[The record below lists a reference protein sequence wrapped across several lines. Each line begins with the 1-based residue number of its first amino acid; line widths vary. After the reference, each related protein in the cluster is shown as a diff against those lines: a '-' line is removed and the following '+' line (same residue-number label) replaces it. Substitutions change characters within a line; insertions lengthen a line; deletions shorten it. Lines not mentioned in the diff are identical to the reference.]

1 MTNVLSTQTSVIWGM
16 PLTAGQ
22 HDLRSWPS
30 DDIKQ
35 KDESGWSDTHWCF
48 WNIYCYLSSFVI
60 KVPYITY
67 LLEQSRQTQT
77 HSLFWHPSGASSQ
90 ISALVWL
97 LFEIYVRFL
106 LYQWIWYSIH
116 GVIAQSHQTSCIS
129 TMKVR
134 GNIGYYIVHANF
146 SCFYIYITHHVM
158 LT

>member
-35 KDESGWSDTHWCF
+35 KDESGWSDAHWCL

-60 KVPYITY
+60 KVTYITY

-77 HSLFWHPSGASSQ
+77 HSLIWQPSGASSQ

-97 LFEIYVRFL
+97 LYEIYVRYV
-106 LYQWIWYSIH
+106 LYQWIWYTIH
-116 GVIAQSHQTSCIS
+116 GVIAQCHQTSCIS
-129 TMKVR
+129 TLKVR
-134 GNIGYYIVHANF
+134 GNIGYSIVHANF
-146 SCFYIYITHHVM
+146 SCFYI
-158 LT
+158 